1 MNDELQ
7 KQLESM
13 VGKMPAFPTSV
24 QRIIELTA
32 DMQCSPTELVH
43 VIEHDPVM
51 TMKILKLLNSAY
63 YSLPRKITSIK
74 RSVVYIGI
82 NTIKNMALSIA
93 TIGMLP
99 NKNTGGLNTSEFLQH
114 SLATA
119 AVAKILNNR
128 FNHSEFE
135 GSDCF
140 VAGLLHDIGKVVY
153 AQFDPTRYS
162 QILQMAKE
170 NGISIFKAEQAVI
183 GADHTVI
190 GSMLGNKWQFPDAL
204 VACIGGHHEL
214 DTPGNEMRDCVIA
227 ANHVAKYINGE
238 GGEIKI
244 DDKADFPAS
253 VRERFGMNLPELAEY
268 LGDLSSEVR
277 ETRVYAA

>member
-1 MNDELQ
+1 MNEELQ
-7 KQLESM
+7 QQLETM

-32 DMQCSPTELVH
+32 DMQCSPKELVD

-93 TIGMLP
+93 AIGMLP
-99 NKNTGGLNTSEFLQH
+99 TKNTGGLDTSEFLQH

-119 AVAKILNNR
+119 AVAKKLNSR
-128 FNHSEFE
+128 FNHVQFE

-153 AQFDPTRYS
+153 AQYDPTRYTE
-162 QILQMAKE
+162 ILNIAQEK
-170 NGISIFKAEQAVI
+170 GLSILTAEQAVI

-190 GSMLGNKWQFPDAL
+190 GSMLGNKWQFPEAL
-204 VACIGGHHEL
+204 VACIGGHH
-214 DTPGNEMRDCVIA
+214 DTDTLGNEMRDCVIA
-227 ANHVAKYINGE
+227 ANYVSKFVSGE
-238 GGEIKI
+238 GKENELEGR
-244 DDKADFPAS
+244 ADFPAPI
-253 VRERFGMNLPELAEY
+253 RERFGMNLPDLVES

-277 ETRVYAA
+277 EATMYAA

>member
-1 MNDELQ
+1 MNHELH
-7 KQLESM
+7 KQLEEM
-13 VGKMPAFPTSV
+13 VAKMPAFPTSV

-32 DMQCSPTELVH
+32 DVQCSPKELVL

-99 NKNTGGLNTSEFLQH
+99 TKNAGGLDTRKFLKH

-119 AVAKILNNR
+119 AVAKLLNNK
-128 FNHSEFE
+128 FSHVEFE

-153 AQFDPTRYS
+153 AQYDPARYVE
-162 QILQMAKE
+162 LQKVSE
-170 NGISIFKAEQAVI
+170 ESGISLFQAEQEVI
-183 GADHTVI
+183 GADHAVI
-190 GSMLGNKWQFPDAL
+190 GSMMGSKWQFPEPL
-204 VACIGGHHEL
+204 VTCIGEHH
-214 DTPGNEMRDCVIA
+214 DAINPGNEMRDCVIA
-227 ANHVAKYINGE
+227 ADQLSKMIDCEDVELGKDINTELPPKVA
-238 GGEIKI
+238 
-244 DDKADFPAS
+244 
-253 VRERFGMNLPELAEY
+253 ERFGMGLKELLEY
-268 LGDLSSEVR
+268 LGDFSVELHEANAYS
-277 ETRVYAA
+277 T

>member
-7 KQLESM
+7 KQLETM
-13 VGKMPAFPTSV
+13 VAEMPAFPTSV

-32 DMQCSPTELVH
+32 DVQCSSKELVD

-99 NKNTGGLNTSEFLQH
+99 TKNIAGLNTTEFLHH

-128 FNHSEFE
+128 FNHTEFE

-153 AQFDPTRYS
+153 AQFDPNRYTK
-162 QILQMAKE
+162 LLNMAKD
-170 NGISIFKAEQAVI
+170 NGITVFRAEQEVI

-190 GSMLGNKWQFPDAL
+190 GSMLGVKWQFPDAL
-204 VACIGGHHEL
+204 VACIGEHHEL
-214 DTPGNEMRDCVIA
+214 DKPGTEMRDCVIA
-227 ANHVAKYINGE
+227 ANHVAKVISQDENAQEFCGHVE
-238 GGEIKI
+238 LP
-244 DDKADFPAS
+244 DP
-253 VRERFGMNLPELAEY
+253 VQERFGMGLSDLVEY
-268 LGDLSSEVR
+268 LGDLSSEVQ
-277 ETRVYAA
+277 EARVYAA